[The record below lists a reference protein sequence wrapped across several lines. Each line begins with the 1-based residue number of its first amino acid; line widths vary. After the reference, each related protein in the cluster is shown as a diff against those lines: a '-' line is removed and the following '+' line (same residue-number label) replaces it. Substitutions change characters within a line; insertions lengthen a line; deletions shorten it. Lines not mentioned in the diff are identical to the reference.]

1 MGGNSC
7 VGFGVALEDGIWGVF
22 FGKERENGDIP
33 GSDYLL
39 ERGGSETVN
48 KRKET
53 IVKTN
58 KTMGGKV

>member
-1 MGGNSC
+1 
-7 VGFGVALEDGIWGVF
+7 VALEDGIWGGF